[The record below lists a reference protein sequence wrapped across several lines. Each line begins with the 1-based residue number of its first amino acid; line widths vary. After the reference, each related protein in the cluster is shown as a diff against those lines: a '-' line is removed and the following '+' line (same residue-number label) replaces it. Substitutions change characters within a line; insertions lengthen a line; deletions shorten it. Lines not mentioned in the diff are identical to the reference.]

1 MNTRRDFLIAG
12 GAGLCA
18 FVAPFPSF
26 AQKKPAKVY
35 RIGVLVPSTAPAG
48 ARLQEAFK
56 QALRELGYV
65 EGQNIIVERRYAE
78 GKAERLADLA
88 ADLVRIKV
96 DVIVTATDVG
106 ISATKQQTRTIPI
119 VMVSS
124 TDPVETGFV
133 TTLARPGANITGLS
147 AMSPELS
154 GKRLELL
161 RDVVPG
167 LSRVAIIWN
176 PDVRGA
182 VLDYRE
188 TVGAAR
194 SLRLQLQAIEVSRA
208 DDLDAAF
215 SAVTN
220 GRAEALIVIS
230 PSPIAFA
237 NRNRIATF
245 ARTTRLPSIYA
256 NRDFVDAGG
265 LMAYGT
271 SPSAQ
276 WRRAATYVHR
286 ILQGAKPGELPVEQP
301 TTFEL
306 TINLKTA
313 KALGLTVP
321 PALLQ
326 RADLVIQ

>member
-1 MNTRRDFLIAG
+1 MRLIGLALILALSVTLAPL
-12 GAGLCA
+12 GAD
-18 FVAPFPSF
+18 
-26 AQKKPAKVY
+26 AQQPAKIPRV
-35 RIGVLVPSTAPAG
+35 GVLQPGTPAS
-48 ARLQEAFK
+48 ATHLFEAFK
-56 QALRELGYV
+56 QAMREQGYV
-65 EGQNIIVERRYAE
+65 EGQHVVFEHRFGDFKPERISAVAAE
-78 GKAERLADLA
+78 
-88 ADLVRIKV
+88 LVRLKV
-96 DVIVTATDVG
+96 DVIVTGTDMG
-106 ISATKQQTRTIPI
+106 IAATKQQTRTIPI
-119 VMVSS
+119 VMVNS

-133 TTLARPGANITGLS
+133 ASLARPGANITGLS
-147 AMSPELS
+147 SMSPELS

-194 SLRLQLQAIEVSRA
+194 SLRLQLQSVEVSRA
-208 DDLDAAF
+208 DDLDSAF
-215 SAVTN
+215 SAVTK

-237 NRNRIATF
+237 NRSRIATF

-256 NRDFVDAGG
+256 TKEFVDAGG

-271 SPSAQ
+271 IAGSQ

-286 ILQGAKPGELPVEQP
+286 ILQGAKPSELPVEQP
-301 TTFEL
+301 TAFEL

-313 KALGLTVP
+313 KELGLTIP
-321 PALLQ
+321 QSLLL
-326 RADLVIQ
+326 RADQVIDP

>member
-1 MNTRRDFLIAG
+1 MRLIGLAVVLTVGLTLGPTAG
-12 GAGLCA
+12 A
-18 FVAPFPSF
+18 
-26 AQKKPAKVY
+26 AQPAAKLP
-35 RIGVLVPSTAPAG
+35 RIGVLQPGTAGSATH
-48 ARLQEAFK
+48 LFEAFK
-56 QALRELGYV
+56 QAMREQGYV
-65 EGQNIIVERRYAE
+65 EGQHVVFEHCFGDFKPERISAVAAE
-78 GKAERLADLA
+78 
-88 ADLVRIKV
+88 LVRLKV
-96 DVIVTATDVG
+96 DVIVTATDIG
-106 ISATKQQTRTIPI
+106 IAATKQQTRTIPI

-124 TDPVETGFV
+124 SDPVETGFV
-133 TTLARPGANITGLS
+133 ASLARPGANITGLS

-194 SLRLQLQAIEVSRA
+194 SLRLQLQAVEVSRA
-208 DDLDAAF
+208 DDLDSAF

-237 NRNRIATF
+237 NRNRITTF
-245 ARTTRLPSIYA
+245 ARTARLLSMYA
-256 NRDFVDAGG
+256 NSEFVAAGG

-271 SPSAQ
+271 SPGAQ
-276 WRRAATYVHR
+276 WWGAATYVHR

-301 TTFEL
+301 TKFEL

-313 KALGLTVP
+313 KALGLTIPQSV
-321 PALLQ
+321 LT
-326 RADLVIQ
+326 RADEIIR

>member
-1 MNTRRDFLIAG
+1 MMIGAMLVLIATLALG
-12 GAGLCA
+12 V
-18 FVAPFPSF
+18 VAAPTAVA
-26 AQKKPAKVY
+26 AQSGPKLP
-35 RIGVLVPSTAPAG
+35 RIGVLQPGTPASG
-48 ARLQEAFK
+48 THLFEAFK
-56 QALRELGYV
+56 LAMREQGSM
-65 EGQNIIVERRYAE
+65 EGQHVVFEHRFGDLKPERMSAVAAE
-78 GKAERLADLA
+78 
-88 ADLVRIKV
+88 LVRLKV

-106 ISATKQQTRTIPI
+106 IAATKQRTRTIPI

-124 TDPVETGFV
+124 THPVETGFV
-133 TTLARPGANITGLS
+133 TSLARPGGNITGLS
-147 AMSPELS
+147 SMSPELS

-194 SLRLQLQAIEVSRA
+194 SLRLQLQAVEVSRA
-208 DDLDAAF
+208 DDFDGVF
-215 SAVTN
+215 SAITN
-220 GRAEALIVIS
+220 ARAEALIVIS

-256 NRDFVDAGG
+256 NREFVAAGG

-271 SPSAQ
+271 SPNAQ

-301 TTFEL
+301 ATFEL
-306 TINLKTA
+306 TLNMKTA

>member
-1 MNTRRDFLIAG
+1 MIGAALTLIA
-12 GAGLCA
+12 ALA
-18 FVAPFPSF
+18 FGTLAAPTAVA
-26 AQKKPAKVY
+26 AQPAAKLP
-35 RIGVLVPSTAPAG
+35 RIGVLQPGTPASG
-48 ARLQEAFK
+48 AHLFEAFK
-56 QALRELGYV
+56 QAMREQGYV
-65 EGQNIIVERRYAE
+65 EGQHVVFEHRF
-78 GKAERLADLA
+78 GDLKAERISAVA
-88 ADLVRIKV
+88 AELVRLKV
-96 DVIVTATDVG
+96 DVIVTGTDVG
-106 ISATKQQTRTIPI
+106 IAATKQQTRTIPI

-133 TTLARPGANITGLS
+133 ASLARPGANITGLS

-167 LSRVAIIWN
+167 LSRVAVIWN

-194 SLRLQLQAIEVSRA
+194 STRLQLQSVEVSRA
-208 DDLDAAF
+208 DDLDGAF

-220 GRAEALIVIS
+220 GRAQALIVIS
-230 PSPIAFA
+230 PSPIMFA

-256 NRDFVDAGG
+256 NREFVDAGG

-271 SPSAQ
+271 SPGSQ

-301 TTFEL
+301 TAFEL

-326 RADLVIQ
+326 RADHVVQ

>member
-1 MNTRRDFLIAG
+1 MRLTGLAVVLALSLILVPLAAEAQTAG
-12 GAGLCA
+12 
-18 FVAPFPSF
+18 
-26 AQKKPAKVY
+26 KVY
-35 RIGVLVPSTAPAG
+35 RIGVLQPGTPASAPH
-48 ARLQEAFK
+48 LFEAFK
-56 QALRELGYV
+56 KAMREQGYV
-65 EGQNIIVERRYAE
+65 EGQHVIFEHRFGDLKPERISAIAAE
-78 GKAERLADLA
+78 
-88 ADLVRIKV
+88 LVRLKV
-96 DVIVTATDVG
+96 DVIVTATDIG
-106 ISATKQQTRTIPI
+106 IAATKQQTRKIPI

-124 TDPVETGFV
+124 SDPVETGFV
-133 TTLARPGANITGLS
+133 ASLARPGANITGLS

-154 GKRLELL
+154 GKRLQLL
-161 RDVVPG
+161 RDVAPG
-167 LSRVAIIWN
+167 RARVAIIWD

-194 SLRLQLQAIEVSRA
+194 SLRLQLQSIEVRRA
-208 DDLDAAF
+208 DDLDGAL

-230 PSPIAFA
+230 PSPIVFA

-256 NRDFVDAGG
+256 NREFVDAGV

-271 SPSAQ
+271 SPSSR

-301 TTFEL
+301 TVFEL

-313 KALGLTVP
+313 KALGLTIPQSV
-321 PALLQ
+321 LQ
-326 RADLVIQ
+326 RADQVIE

>member
-1 MNTRRDFLIAG
+1 MIGAALTLIATVALG
-12 GAGLCA
+12 TLAAPTAVAAQSGAKL
-18 FVAPFPSF
+18 P
-26 AQKKPAKVY
+26 
-35 RIGVLVPSTAPAG
+35 RIGVLQPGTPASG
-48 ARLQEAFK
+48 AHLFEAFK
-56 QALRELGYV
+56 QAMREQGYV
-65 EGQNIIVERRYAE
+65 EGQHVVFEHRFGDLKPERISVVAAE
-78 GKAERLADLA
+78 
-88 ADLVRIKV
+88 LVSLKV
-96 DVIVTATDVG
+96 DVIVTATDMG
-106 ISATKQQTRTIPI
+106 IAATKQQTRTIPV

-133 TTLARPGANITGLS
+133 TSLARPGANITGLS
-147 AMSPELS
+147 SMSPELS

-188 TVGAAR
+188 TKGAAR
-194 SLRLQLQAIEVSRA
+194 SLRLRLQSVEVSRA
-208 DDLDAAF
+208 DDLDGAF

-220 GRAEALIVIS
+220 GRAEALYVIS

-245 ARTTRLPSIYA
+245 ARTTRLPSIYG
-256 NRDFVDAGG
+256 NREFVDAGG

-271 SPSAQ
+271 SPASQ

-301 TTFEL
+301 TAFEL

-326 RADLVIQ
+326 RADHVIQ